1 MVRSTTGAAAVA
13 LMGVCLGGMLP
24 TNAATA
30 QDTSELIAKM
40 KRSFGAE
47 TAPTDGISEAEAV
60 QIALNR
66 GAAIRM
72 AREEG
77 IFLTHAQVQAIGL
90 EPLELASLAPLAGEP
105 APAPLPAAEVTAS
118 DPTPA
123 FGETPLP
130 DADAVAE
137 DVEPVLPP
145 ALSPRPRT
153 RPLTLAAVVAETEA
167 LPFDDTTSITTSG
180 DTLFWR
186 VTAERVN
193 LRAGPGTEHE
203 VIAQVGSDAQVLALS
218 DTGLDWVEIQLPRD
232 GTTAW
237 ISAQFLEPA
246 DS

>member
-1 MVRSTTGAAAVA
+1 MVRSTAGAVA
-13 LMGVCLGGMLP
+13 VAFMGVCLGGMFP
-24 TNAATA
+24 TNAAKA
-30 QDTSELIAKM
+30 QDTSKLIAKM
-40 KRSFGAE
+40 KRSFGTE
-47 TAPTDGISEAEAV
+47 PAPTDGISEAEAV

-90 EPLELASLAPLAGEP
+90 EPLELSSLAGKP
-105 APAPLPAAEVTAS
+105 APAPLPTAEVAAS
-118 DPTPA
+118 NPA
-123 FGETPLP
+123 PAPAETPVP

-137 DVEPVLPP
+137 DVETTLPP
-145 ALSPRPRT
+145 ALSPRPRI
-153 RPLTLAAVVAETEA
+153 RPLTLAAAVAETEA

-193 LRAGPGTEHE
+193 LRAGPGIEHE